1 MADYPA
7 DSYDV
12 LIFTL
17 AVVTIFCDGLHL
29 LLRELSLT
37 KGGSNSYPGEVA
49 SHKKSIVKTGLEVD
63 CKLSDHCSKKPCL
76 LYRFS

>member
-17 AVVTIFCDGLHL
+17 AVVTVFCYGLQL

-37 KGGSNSYPGEVA
+37 KGGSNTNPGEVA

-63 CKLSDHCSKKPCL
+63 CKLSDHSSKELSL
-76 LYRFS
+76 LYHFS